1 MSHYLAYDI
10 VCCWCRVS
18 RRGANVTCADK
29 EEEDKDQEQEQEVEE
44 EASRDTPAGEATM
57 VSLIDGRASSVR
69 HFSSTVV
76 SLAL

>member
-1 MSHYLAYDI
+1 MSHYLTYDI
-10 VCCWCRVS
+10 CGWRRVS
-18 RRGANVTCADK
+18 RRGVNVTCANK
-29 EEEDKDQEQEQEVEE
+29 EEIQEQDQEVE

-57 VSLIDGRASSVR
+57 VSLIDGRALSVR